1 MPSNRLLL
9 GLVTAAVT
17 LVSGCGGGD
26 EPTTPSRL
34 DERGGTYRGVRLGD
48 TEAEVR
54 DRFGAPGEGEG
65 FFPLGESY
73 AEIGGPPAF
82 RVWPPGS
89 SSSKALRYEGVA
101 FAVGSDGVYA
111 IIVTEPARTL
121 RGVAIGDDLARSR
134 RLYDVGC
141 GEGAAGE
148 RLGGGSLTYPTCRGT
163 IDERIRIWFGED
175 PIRSIAISRIAK

>member
-9 GLVTAAVT
+9 GTIAAAVA
-17 LVSGCGGGD
+17 LVGGCAD
-26 EPTTPSRL
+26 DDDPPSTRLL
-34 DERGGTYRGVRLGD
+34 DEREGSYRGVRLGD

-54 DRFGAPGEGEG
+54 DRLGDPGEGEG
-65 FFPLGESY
+65 LSPLGESFGD
-73 AEIGGPPAF
+73 IGGPPAV

-89 SSSKALRYEGVA
+89 SSSKVLRYEGVA

-141 GEGAAGE
+141 GEGVAGE
-148 RLGGGSLTYPTCRGT
+148 RIGGGSLTYPTCRGT

-175 PIRSIAISRIAK
+175 PIRSIAIGQVAK